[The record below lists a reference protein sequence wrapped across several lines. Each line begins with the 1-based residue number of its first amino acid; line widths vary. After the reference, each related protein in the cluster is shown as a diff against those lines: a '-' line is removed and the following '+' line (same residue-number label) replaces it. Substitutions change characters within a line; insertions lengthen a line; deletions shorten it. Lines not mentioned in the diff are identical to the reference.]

1 MFIYTVS
8 YTTIMENTGYTMLVA
23 GVDEAGRGPL
33 IGPVVAAA
41 VVLPSDDKFPDDMY
55 LSIKDSKKLSIKKRE
70 VLADY
75 IRKHAITYGIGVAS
89 PQEID
94 QINIL
99 HATMRAME
107 RALTDAYKKQ
117 PFHHIM
123 VDGQHF
129 TTYIPPGIDSD
140 ALTHECIVD
149 GDNIHRN
156 IGAASILA
164 KTHHD
169 MLIRELIEQNP
180 DYEKYG
186 LKKNMGYGTAEHI
199 RALRQYG
206 ATPHHRRSFKPVSLL

>member
-1 MFIYTVS
+1 MSEPILCH
-8 YTTIMENTGYTMLVA
+8 LVA

-41 VVLPSDDKFPDDMY
+41 VVLPSDDAYPDDTY
-55 LSIKDSKKLSIKKRE
+55 LAIKDSKKLSAKKRE
-70 VLADY
+70 ALAAY
-75 IRKHAITYGIGVAS
+75 IKQHAITYGIGVS
-89 PQEID
+89 HSQEID

-107 RALTDAYKKQ
+107 RALTDAYRKR

-123 VDGQHF
+123 VDGPHF
-129 TTYIPPGIDSD
+129 TPYMPPGDSD
-140 ALTHECIVD
+140 ALTHDCVVGGD
-149 GDNIHRN
+149 GIHRN

-186 LKKNMGYGTAEHI
+186 LKKNMGYPTAEHLK
-199 RALRQYG
+199 ALKEHG
-206 ATPHHRRSFKPVSLL
+206 PTPHHRRSFKPVSAL